1 MMLNIE
7 IIGFSELNE
16 DDLLL
21 EEERMQTDMLKES
34 LKAKKNEAMKYIIN
48 AAKLIAPMISNG
60 DVISG
65 YDFILDTLKT
75 SNYPEI
81 ESEIEICKGMA
92 YLKHKDIEKAIETMK
107 GFEKKDKT
115 LMAKTAS
122 NISFLY
128 FLESDIKVIIFFIET
143 F

>member
-7 IIGFSELNE
+7 IIGMGDLIE

-60 DVISG
+60 DIISG
-65 YDFILDTLKT
+65 YDFILDTLKLR
-75 SNYPEI
+75 I
-81 ESEIEICKGMA
+81 I
-92 YLKHKDIEKAIETMK
+92 LKLKAKLT
-107 GFEKKDKT
+107 F
-115 LMAKTAS
+115 AKEWL
-122 NISFLY
+122 I
-128 FLESDIKVIIFFIET
+128 
-143 F
+143 